1 RKTARGCGDGCMRR
15 VRHAAAALLT
25 FALSAAAIASA
36 AARAPTE
43 GAGRMMQRAAKPAAK
58 GEPRK
63 PTGRQAAPAPASAAA
78 RHEPDLAYG
87 AYQRGYYITAFS
99 TATRRVDE
107 SKDVKAM
114 TLLGELYANGLG
126 VQRDDKKAAEWYR
139 LAAERGDREA
149 MFALA
154 MLHFS
159 GRIEPASRE
168 EGAKLLA
175 AAAKLGQPAA
185 AYDLGLLY
193 IEGQLFPQD
202 FARAAALFRR
212 AAQVGNPEAQYALAT
227 LYKEG
232 RGVPK
237 DPVEAGRLLAAAA

>member
-1 RKTARGCGDGCMRR
+1 MRR

-36 AARAPTE
+36 AAQAPTQ
-43 GAGRMMQRAAKPAAK
+43 AAPPMMQPAAKPAVK
-58 GEPRK
+58 EEPRK
-63 PTGRQAAPAPASAAA
+63 PATKPATTQAAPAPASAAA

-107 SKDVKAM
+107 SRDVKAM

-139 LAAERGDREA
+139 LATQRGDREA

-159 GRIEPASRE
+159 GRIEPASR
-168 EGAKLLA
+168 
-175 AAAKLGQPAA
+175 
-185 AYDLGLLY
+185 
-193 IEGQLFPQD
+193 I
-202 FARAAALFRR
+202 
-212 AAQVGNPEAQYALAT
+212 
-227 LYKEG
+227 
-232 RGVPK
+232 
-237 DPVEAGRLLAAAA
+237 